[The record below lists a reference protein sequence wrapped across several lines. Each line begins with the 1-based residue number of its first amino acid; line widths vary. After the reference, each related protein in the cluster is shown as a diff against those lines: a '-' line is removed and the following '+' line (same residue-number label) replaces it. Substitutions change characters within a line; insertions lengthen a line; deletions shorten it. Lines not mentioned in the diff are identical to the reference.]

1 MPGATFISD
10 DLATTK
16 APAVLK
22 MQVTILY
29 ILATPKTFSKA
40 SCYVKEKLILII
52 QNLSENYFVFL
63 LL

>member
-1 MPGATFISD
+1 MPGATFVSD

-22 MQVTILY
+22 MQVSILY
-29 ILATPKTFSKA
+29 FLATPYTFSGA
-40 SCYVKEKLILII
+40 SCYVKEKPVLII
-52 QNLSENYFVFL
+52 QNLTENNFVFL